1 MARLTSNAHDA
12 LPRRRARGVPK
23 FPPLTIPDVDVSD
36 LALLFGGALGIAL
49 VSLADTIST
58 ASAFAARTGQEVRG
72 NGEMIGI
79 GAANLAA
86 GLFQRFPVSTS
97 GSPTAVAER
106 SGAKTQLTGVTGAVL
121 IVLMIMLIPSLFK
134 NLPQHALAA
143 VVITASLSWPISPV
157 RCGCGGSARRVPA
170 VDRRAIDSSSPAA
183 ARPAGRG
190 RTRPSS
196 GARPGRTGRL
206 PAASAHRIPAA
217 SAPGLR

>member
-1 MARLTSNAHDA
+1 
-12 LPRRRARGVPK
+12 
-23 FPPLTIPDVDVSD
+23 
-36 LALLFGGALGIAL
+36 
-49 VSLADTIST
+49 
-58 ASAFAARTGQEVRG
+58 
-72 NGEMIGI
+72 MIGI

-196 GARPGRTGRL
+196 GARPGE
-206 PAASAHRIPAA
+206 PAAYPQHQLIEFPPQALQVYAEA
-217 SAPGLR
+217 SGNRTVFCCPHTFGSSLEY